1 MNADLLIPLIPI
13 SFFAAVVLSLYFYF
27 RARNEER
34 LAMIEKGKDVDV
46 SKMKWGTN
54 NKHWPLKTGLF
65 FVGIA
70 IGLLV
75 GYLLETKL
83 DIIEPVAY
91 LSMIFL
97 FGGLALVLGNL
108 IKMDKDQ

>member
-1 MNADLLIPLIPI
+1 MNADLLIPI

-27 RARNEER
+27 RARNKER
-34 LAMIEKGKDVDV
+34 LAMIEKGKDLDV
-46 SKMKWGTN
+46 SKMKWGAN

-65 FVGIA
+65 FIGIA

-75 GYLLETKL
+75 GYVLETNL
-83 DIIEPVAY
+83 DIVEPVAY

-97 FGGLALVLGNL
+97 FGGIALVIGNL
-108 IKMDKDQ
+108 IKMKEDQ